1 MSDKKHIDRL
11 FQEKF
16 KDFEAVPDEAMW
28 SRIEKDLPGKK
39 KKRRTVLLWWQLGGV
54 AAVILLFLTI
64 GISVF
69 NSENSNNQEF
79 PVVNTDAN
87 NSSTSPDGSNTTFDG
102 TIKDTNAI
110 SDSGSKTSNQNDI
123 IVDSSEIKQGI
134 NNAEGVANKKV
145 NKGAVSLNN
154 TNSTTSNAYSKEVAS
169 AKVVA
174 SNSTTEK
181 NATKVS
187 EKPTIEKDKV
197 NSAIKETISGSN
209 NALANKSSKTKAA
222 AIDATNT
229 SVEDNKLLNSEISV
243 EEEIKKQSIQE
254 AIAQQDDL
262 INEKEKDEPS
272 RWSISPNVA
281 PVYFSSIGQGSPINE
296 QFNENT
302 KGSNVSMSYG
312 IAGSYAISS
321 RVKLRVGVNSVNLN
335 QTTADVFAF
344 SGTEIGGA
352 SRMARMDNVDYKGG
366 SSNYAIMSSAMMNRA
381 VSPELFNSEL
391 SGELEQR
398 FGFIEV
404 PLELEYRVLD
414 KKFGVNV
421 IGGFSTF
428 FLNNNE
434 LYADVQGNSTLIGE
448 ATNINTTSFSA
459 NFGLGMDYSLSKQ
472 WNINLEPM
480 FKYQINTFNNT
491 SSEFRPFFIGVYSGL
506 SFKF

>member
-28 SRIEKDLPGKK
+28 SRIEKDLPRKK

-54 AAVILLFLTI
+54 AAVILLSLTI

-79 PVVNTDAN
+79 PVVNTDVN
-87 NSSTSPDGSNTTFDG
+87 NSVTSPDGNNGIDTSIEDLNAVSNLG
-102 TIKDTNAI
+102 TA
-110 SDSGSKTSNQNDI
+110 SSNQDDI
-123 IVDSSEIKQGI
+123 IDDASEIKQDI
-134 NNAEGVANKKV
+134 NNTEGIANQKV
-145 NKGAVSLNN
+145 DKESISTKS
-154 TNSTTSNAYSKEVAS
+154 TNSLTSDSYTREVTS
-169 AKVVA
+169 ANVVA
-174 SNSTTEK
+174 SNSTT
-181 NATKVS
+181 NQDATKIS
-187 EKPTIEKDKV
+187 ENPIAEKDKV
-197 NSAIKETISGSN
+197 NAAIKETINDSE
-209 NALANKSSKTKAA
+209 NALANKNSDPKSTTL
-222 AIDATNT
+222 DATNINLEGSKT
-229 SVEDNKLLNSEISV
+229 LNKEVAIS
-243 EEEIKKQSIQE
+243 EEIKKQSIQE
-254 AIAQQDDL
+254 AIAEQDDL
-262 INEKEKDEPS
+262 IDEKEKDKQS

-312 IAGSYAISS
+312 IAGSYSISS

-335 QTTADVFAF
+335 QTTADVFVF
-344 SGTEIGGA
+344 NGTEIGGA
-352 SRMARMDNVDYKGG
+352 SRMANMDNVDYKGG
-366 SSNYAIMSSAMMNRA
+366 SNNYAIMSSAMMNRTA
-381 VSPELFNSEL
+381 SPELFNSEL

-414 KKFGVNV
+414 NKFGVNV

-434 LYADVQGNSTLIGE
+434 LYADIQGNSTLVGE